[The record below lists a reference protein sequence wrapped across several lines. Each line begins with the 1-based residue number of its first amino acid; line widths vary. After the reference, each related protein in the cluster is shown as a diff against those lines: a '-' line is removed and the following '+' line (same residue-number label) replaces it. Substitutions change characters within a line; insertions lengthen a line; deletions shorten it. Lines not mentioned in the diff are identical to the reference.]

1 MTPVRLPAAVTAAR
15 SSLSCSKYLNRS
27 NASPQHDWSFALPI
41 PSAAS
46 LAWLLAGFVVAYW
59 FGKFIDG
66 RNPMNRTRRLMN
78 GRKSMASEWRKPTHL
93 PEDWE

>member
-1 MTPVRLPAAVTAAR
+1 MFDSIDPRLFWP
-15 SSLSCSKYLNRS
+15 L
-27 NASPQHDWSFALPI
+27 FM
-41 PSAAS
+41 

-78 GRKSMASEWRKPTHL
+78 GRKRMASDWRKPDHL
-93 PEDWE
+93 PEDWH

>member
-1 MTPVRLPAAVTAAR
+1 MFDSIDPRLFWP
-15 SSLSCSKYLNRS
+15 L
-27 NASPQHDWSFALPI
+27 FM
-41 PSAAS
+41 

-78 GRKSMASEWRKPTHL
+78 GRKSMATDWRKPGCL
-93 PEDWE
+93 PENWK

>member
-1 MTPVRLPAAVTAAR
+1 MFDSIDPRLFWP
-15 SSLSCSKYLNRS
+15 L
-27 NASPQHDWSFALPI
+27 FM
-41 PSAAS
+41 

-66 RNPMNRTRRLMN
+66 RNPMNCIRRNIN
-78 GRKSMASEWRKPTHL
+78 GRKKMASEWLRPKFL